1 MQQYPCPSSARCLP
15 RRGRQ
20 GAQRRGSRKDLA
32 PGQPAGSRIVFKRRG
47 RSLEVD
53 IPPAGIS
60 GLAMSLGV
68 CGLEASAVLGLSSC
82 VWLPRHPCRTD
93 S

>member
-1 MQQYPCPSSARCLP
+1 MQQYPCPSCAHCVP

-60 GLAMSLGV
+60 GLATSLV
-68 CGLEASAVLGLSSC
+68 CVNESICSLDLSSC
-82 VWLPRHPCRTD
+82 I
-93 S
+93 